1 MKLPKG
7 AVRNNPPKMSGF
19 VDRNKGQAI
28 DDEFAISSQ
37 KALKPGRGPL
47 PKGAVRNSEKPILN
61 QFLENVGNSTGNY
74 IKDMTSI
81 IHSPKQTVEGL
92 RNVINGVGYKT
103 GLFPEHKDA
112 EPYADAAGQYYKD
125 RWGGID
131 NIGNTLWEDP
141 VGGVADFAGLLTLG
155 GAAPGMAKIGKAGRV
170 IDPANLMAKG
180 VGKGIGELTKGLSTK
195 LHTGAVKPS
204 TPKNMRR
211 RANILQQ
218 MKDDKL
224 KLNQGGI
231 DKLQQKLDISQA
243 KQQALID
250 PHADVTVPSAPIFDK
265 AQAYLNKLFGDPAV
279 DWKIVEGAQ
288 AELDKF
294 REQMFYTN
302 GSEISLPELQKY
314 KVTHSKNTVYD
325 AAEGKH
331 SAGNIGLKV
340 RNLMA
345 NSAKKT
351 LEKKIPGLEK
361 VNKKYKLRMDARQT
375 LESAANR
382 VAKHKLLSLSSAML
396 GAAGVAT
403 GGSGGDIVG
412 GITGGLTGLGVGL
425 INHPA
430 TAVNTAI
437 GLNNMRRLPMDPGIP
452 LSALS
457 QGLLQSGRLA
467 SEE

>member
-1 MKLPKG
+1 MNKQDTILEIRKIRSANKEKERMIAEIRARRSDPDSVINKSIES
-7 AVRNNPPKMSGF
+7 PP
-19 VDRNKGQAI
+19 Q
-28 DDEFAISSQ
+28 
-37 KALKPGRGPL
+37 
-47 PKGAVRNSEKPILN
+47 SEKPILN

-81 IHSPKQTVEGL
+81 LHSPKQTVKGL
-92 RNVINGVGYKT
+92 SNLASGVLHKT
-103 GLFPEHKDA
+103 PFYPGVQDDEK
-112 EPYADAAGQYYKD
+112 YADAAGQYYKD

-155 GAAPGMAKIGKAGRV
+155 GMVPGMAKVGTAGRV

-204 TPKNMRR
+204 TPKDMRR

-243 KQQALID
+243 KQQALIY
-250 PHADVTVPSAPIFDK
+250 PHADVSVPTAPVFDK
-265 AQAYLNKLFGDPAV
+265 AQTYLNKLLSDPAV

-288 AELDKF
+288 AKLDKF

-302 GSEISLPELQKY
+302 GSEISLPELHKY
-314 KVTHSKNTVYD
+314 KVTHSKNTVYN

-331 SAGNIGLKV
+331 SASNIDLKV
-340 RNLMA
+340 RRLMA

-361 VNKKYKLRMDARQT
+361 VNKLYKLRMDARQP
-375 LESAANR
+375 LETGANR
-382 VAKHKLLSLSSAML
+382 VAKHKLLSLSSSIL

-403 GGSGGDIVG
+403 GGSGGDILG

-437 GLNNMRRLPMDPGIP
+437 GLNTLRKLPMTPKLP
-452 LSALS
+452 LSLLS